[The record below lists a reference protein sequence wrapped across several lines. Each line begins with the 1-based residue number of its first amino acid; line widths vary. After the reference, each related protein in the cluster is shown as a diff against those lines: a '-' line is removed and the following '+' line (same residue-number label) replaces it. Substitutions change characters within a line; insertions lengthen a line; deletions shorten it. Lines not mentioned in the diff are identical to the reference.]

1 MARQQRMQ
9 GVAQNERLC
18 KLAPHFRQVPN
29 TTTASLKSKIPGDA
43 MSIDKQGGKIA
54 FVCDVCSAR
63 FEAEATVQ
71 RPGKV
76 HELWTAGEKLGWHV
90 RQQRGGKWHTACPQC
105 ATDDWKL
112 WNW

>member
-1 MARQQRMQ
+1 
-9 GVAQNERLC
+9 
-18 KLAPHFRQVPN
+18 
-29 TTTASLKSKIPGDA
+29 

-63 FEAEATVQ
+63 FEAEATDQ

-76 HELWTAGEKLGWHV
+76 HELWTAAEKLGWHV
-90 RQQRGGKWHTACPQC
+90 RQQRGGKWHTACPQR

>member
-1 MARQQRMQ
+1 
-9 GVAQNERLC
+9 
-18 KLAPHFRQVPN
+18 
-29 TTTASLKSKIPGDA
+29 

-63 FEAEATVQ
+63 FEAEATDQ

-76 HELWTAGEKLGWHV
+76 HELWITAEKIGWRG

-105 ATDDWKL
+105 VTDDWKL

>member
-1 MARQQRMQ
+1 
-9 GVAQNERLC
+9 
-18 KLAPHFRQVPN
+18 
-29 TTTASLKSKIPGDA
+29 

-54 FVCDVCSAR
+54 FVCDVV
-63 FEAEATVQ
+63 EATDQ

-76 HELWTAGEKLGWHV
+76 HELWIVAEKIGWHV

-112 WNW
+112 WKW